1 MLELASKQSKEF
13 DSTTISHKL
22 TEYCDSLYPI
32 LVEIYNE
39 NKSELAQIN
48 VENMTRK
55 ISKGTM
61 YLIINSNE
69 EGRKQ
74 FKIDEVLSLYL
85 IDISEVVMVNFYK
98 MVACLIQMFRNC
110 MNSNGF

>member
-1 MLELASKQSKEF
+1 
-13 DSTTISHKL
+13 
-22 TEYCDSLYPI
+22 
-32 LVEIYNE
+32 
-39 NKSELAQIN
+39 
-48 VENMTRK
+48 
-55 ISKGTM
+55 M

-85 IDISEVVMVNFYK
+85 IDISEVVMVNYYK
-98 MVACLIQMFRNC
+98 MVACLIQLFRNC